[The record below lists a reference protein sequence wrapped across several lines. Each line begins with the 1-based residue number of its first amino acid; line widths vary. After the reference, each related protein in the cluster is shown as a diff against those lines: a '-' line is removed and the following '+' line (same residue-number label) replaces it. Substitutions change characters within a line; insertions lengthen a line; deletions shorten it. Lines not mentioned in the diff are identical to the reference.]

1 MPKVIAFTFKA
12 FEGVYGKEA
21 ERYARA
27 LRETAAVHKDV
38 TLIACPP
45 QLELAATARKFKAK
59 RNFFVFAQN
68 ADPVGYG
75 SRTGWTPV
83 EAIAASGAR
92 GTLVN
97 HAEHKVPLE
106 TVAKVVE
113 QAKPLGLKVL
123 ACAADL
129 NEARNLAALA
139 PWAVAVE
146 PPKLIGSGISVSTA
160 QPEIVRE
167 AVEVIKKTNKKVLA
181 LVGAGVSTPDDVRK
195 SFELGAEGVLLA
207 SAFIKAPDPKAFA
220 EEFVSAAE
228 GKG

>member
-1 MPKVIAFTFKA
+1 MSNPKIIAFNFKA
-12 FEGVYGKEA
+12 YDSVFGKDA
-21 ERYARA
+21 ERYGRA
-27 LRETAAVHKDV
+27 LRETAAEHKDV

-68 ADPVGYG
+68 ADPVGFG

-83 EAIAASGAR
+83 EAVAAAGAR

-97 HAEHKVPLE
+97 HAEHKVALE
-106 TVAKVVE
+106 TVKKVID

-129 NEARNLAALA
+129 EEARALAALA

-146 PPKLIGSGISVSTA
+146 PPALIGSGISVSTA
-160 QPEIVRE
+160 QPEVVRE
-167 AVEVIKKTNKKVLA
+167 AVAVIKKTNKKVLA
-181 LVGAGVSTPDDVRK
+181 LVGAGVSTPGDVRK

-207 SAFIKAPDPKAFA
+207 SAFVKAPDAKKFA
-220 EEFVSAAE
+220 EEFAQAVP
-228 GKG
+228 

>member
-1 MPKVIAFTFKA
+1 MARVIAFNFKA
-12 FEGVYGKEA
+12 FESVYGAAA
-21 ERYARA
+21 ERYAKA
-27 LRETAAVHKDV
+27 LREVAATHANV
-38 TLIACPP
+38 TFIACPP
-45 QLELAATARKFKAK
+45 QLELAATARKFAAT
-59 RNFFVFAQN
+59 RNFFVFSQN
-68 ADPVGYG
+68 ADPVGFG

-83 EAIAASGAR
+83 EAVKASGAA

-106 TVAKVVE
+106 TVKKVIE

-129 NEARNLAALA
+129 KEAKDLAGLA

-160 QPEIVRE
+160 QPEIVKE
-167 AVEVIKKTNKKVLA
+167 AVEVIKKTNAGVLA
-181 LVGAGVSTPDDVRK
+181 LVGAGVSTPGDVAK

-207 SAFIKAPDPKAFA
+207 SAFVKAPDPKAFA
-220 EEFVSAAE
+220 ESFAASVD
-228 GKG
+228 